1 MWYWPGA
8 SEGNR
13 QRPVKVVWQ
22 RTSACVGDCRIMR
35 AELTATPFSSATA
48 IVGVGADWAAAVL
61 TRTSV
66 RRRARMRLQ
75 GYFTLGCGR
84 RSGGLSRGAEVRSSK
99 ANSVVESW
107 KWRVPFGARS
117 DLRVRLQ
124 RLGTYGRASYKWED
138 PADFL
143 FSRNQ
148 VE

>member
-1 MWYWPGA
+1 
-8 SEGNR
+8 
-13 QRPVKVVWQ
+13 
-22 RTSACVGDCRIMR
+22 
-35 AELTATPFSSATA
+35 
-48 IVGVGADWAAAVL
+48 
-61 TRTSV
+61 
-66 RRRARMRLQ
+66 MRLQ